1 MKNIRNFL
9 SNTLINMTQSVRRF
23 PVAVFLAAVLAF
35 VNILLINEVIDEEY
49 PRAFMALITG
59 IETALVLNLSDEKG
73 LTHIGIITGGTI
85 AGILSALIYTVLG
98 KLELTVHVAL
108 VMLGIILTLAMAF
121 VFLLYYGNEDRPVFG
136 HMVQSMIYCGFAV
149 LVAYLGLLIS
159 ILAFYFLIYEFDD
172 LGEVILKLTNIMALA
187 FFIMLC
193 GHVPEKNGEIGISR
207 AYSTIFNKIGFA
219 VYLSLI
225 AILYIY
231 IIKIIITWQ
240 LPVGRL
246 NWFGSLALLF
256 YVLFYL
262 NMTGEEGAPQKLFVR
277 YGGLMLLPILAIQ
290 LFAIYIRVSAYGL
303 TDVRY
308 ASLVLIL
315 FAVLFIVNSV
325 IRKKITWVF
334 VAGAV
339 ISLLVTVTPLNLA
352 DVPARDQ
359 ASRLMKVVNK
369 YGLLSD
375 GKYTYSDKVSEEDR
389 EILISCHDYLRFSDG
404 KMSDEVRMI
413 AALSREELV
422 GKEGITP
429 LPEDHWLYYN
439 YIGNEETDISA
450 YSRGLLVNSY
460 EVKDVAGYDL
470 TQTMLDL
477 YASTGGTPDIGSILL
492 LKIDDDTALIVFDL
506 NMQIIGENEI
516 GYFDLNGYLLKGGE
530 Q

>member
-1 MKNIRNFL
+1 
-9 SNTLINMTQSVRRF
+9 
-23 PVAVFLAAVLAF
+23 
-35 VNILLINEVIDEEY
+35 
-49 PRAFMALITG
+49 
-59 IETALVLNLSDEKG
+59 
-73 LTHIGIITGGTI
+73 
-85 AGILSALIYTVLG
+85 
-98 KLELTVHVAL
+98 
-108 VMLGIILTLAMAF
+108 
-121 VFLLYYGNEDRPVFG
+121 
-136 HMVQSMIYCGFAV
+136 
-149 LVAYLGLLIS
+149 
-159 ILAFYFLIYEFDD
+159 
-172 LGEVILKLTNIMALA
+172 
-187 FFIMLC
+187 
-193 GHVPEKNGEIGISR
+193 
-207 AYSTIFNKIGFA
+207 
-219 VYLSLI
+219 
-225 AILYIY
+225 
-231 IIKIIITWQ
+231 
-240 LPVGRL
+240 
-246 NWFGSLALLF
+246 
-256 YVLFYL
+256 
-262 NMTGEEGAPQKLFVR
+262 
-277 YGGLMLLPILAIQ
+277 MLLPVLAIQ

-334 VAGAV
+334 AAGAV

-359 ASRLMKVVNK
+359 ANRLMKVVNK

-404 KMSDEVRMI
+404 KTSDEVRMI

-439 YIGNEETDISA
+439 YIGSEETDISA
-450 YSRGLLVNSY
+450 YSRGQLVTSY

-477 YASTGGTPDIGSILL
+477 YASTGGAPDIGSILL

-506 NMQIIGENEI
+506 SMQIIGENEI
-516 GYFDLNGYLLKGGE
+516 GYFDLNGYLLKGGA